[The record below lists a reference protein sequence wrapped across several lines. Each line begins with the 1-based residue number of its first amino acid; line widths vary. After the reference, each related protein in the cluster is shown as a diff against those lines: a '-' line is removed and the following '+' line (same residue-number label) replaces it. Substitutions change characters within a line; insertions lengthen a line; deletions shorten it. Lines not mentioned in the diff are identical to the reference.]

1 MEENFKFGTM
11 SIFELGQM
19 VSSRLKEDG
28 VAQQSKLYIYLNDE
42 EFKRVDEDLFYR
54 NRINAEDKFIPSEG
68 EININFGG
76 VMIIVKNTDYER
88 SKD

>member
-1 MEENFKFGTM
+1 MEESFKFGTM

-19 VSSRLKEDG
+19 ISSRLKEDG

-54 NRINAEDKFIPSEG
+54 NRKDESQEFIPSEG
-68 EININFGG
+68 EIDINFDN
-76 VMIIVKNTDYER
+76 VKIIIEK
-88 SKD
+88 KI